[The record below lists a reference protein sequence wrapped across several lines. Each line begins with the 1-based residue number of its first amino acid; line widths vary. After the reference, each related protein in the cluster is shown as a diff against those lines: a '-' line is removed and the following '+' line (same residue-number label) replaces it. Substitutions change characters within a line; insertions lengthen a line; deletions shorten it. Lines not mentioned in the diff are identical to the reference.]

1 MRPRAALLLGDR
13 IHKMSQM
20 EGLACDGRFLV
31 LGTLQVLFYQFGRHT
46 DDMLTLPVLDHIE
59 RLQGADDVTLS
70 DAGHLAEEKR
80 GGGGQS
86 NHGSKHADSTCVCVY
101 LRSLMDSVPLKSLRI
116 SSRTQ
121 DQ

>member
-80 GGGGQS
+80 GGG
-86 NHGSKHADSTCVCVY
+86 SK
-101 LRSLMDSVPLKSLRI
+101 
-116 SSRTQ
+116 
-121 DQ
+121 